1 MQATKRTAMIWLV
14 MLSLAVLGTIGNFV
28 PGNTAAAAP
37 APGSGEPRVTTW
49 EPTTGEGYAILYG
62 TLEDEGASEVEEFG
76 FYVGSPGYEDKEI
89 QIEFEGRIDDN
100 DTFKYTLSGLD
111 DGVVYYVKAYAV
123 NDEGEG
129 YGDRLHF
136 EIDKAAPKISVFTVG
151 SRQYTLWG
159 TAREMDLAPYIEAS
173 RTYLPIRYAAYAMGL
188 TDEDIVWDEATR
200 TVTLTK
206 GGSTVKLFVGSYNI
220 WINGIPTPMD
230 VVPEIRAGR
239 TFLPVAWVA
248 NAFRQTAVWDAGTA
262 TITIELR

>member
-1 MQATKRTAMIWLV
+1 MQATRRTVMVWLV
-14 MLSLAVLGTIGNFV
+14 MLSLALLGTSGNFV
-28 PGNTAAAAP
+28 PGNTATA

-76 FYVGSPGYEDKEI
+76 FYVGSPGNEDKEI
-89 QIEFEGRIDDN
+89 KIEFEGRIDNN

-136 EIDKAAPKISVFTVG
+136 EVDKAAPKISVFTVD

-159 TAREMDLAPYIEAS
+159 TAKEMDVAPYIEDS
-173 RTYLPIRYAAYAMGL
+173 RTYVPIRYAAYAMGL
-188 TDEDIVWDEATR
+188 TDSDIVWDEAAR
-200 TVTLTK
+200 VVTLTK
-206 GGSTVKLFVGSYNI
+206 GGSTVKLFVGSYNM
-220 WINGIPTPMD
+220 WVNGIPTPMD

-248 NAFRQTAVWDAGTA
+248 GAFRQTAIWDASAA
-262 TITIELR
+262 TITIELK